1 MFIKIQPGAQ
11 VWITKSQKQFIDKYK
26 DMPYFRNTDLQ
37 PDEVNIAKIL
47 ADKSIFVRKK
57 LDTDVQYALN
67 RRIRFV
73 DAKKNKT

>member
-1 MFIKIQPGAQ
+1 MFIKIQPGVQ
-11 VWITKSQKQFIDKYK
+11 VWITKSQKQFIEKYK
-26 DMPYFRNTDLQ
+26 DMEYFRNTNLQ
-37 PDEVNIAKIL
+37 PDEINTAKIL

-57 LDTDVQYALN
+57 LDTDIQYALN

>member
-1 MFIKIQPGAQ
+1 MFIKIQPGVQ
-11 VWITKSQKQFIDKYK
+11 VWITKSQKDFLDKYK

-37 PDEVNIAKIL
+37 PDEVNTAKIL

-73 DAKKNKT
+73 NVKKNKT